1 MDRRALIAAGLT
13 TLGTAACAAPRGPAQ
28 PMNGVGAPNMAPQ
41 PGYSTGN
48 AGAQTYTRDEIVNT
62 VSDFLGVTAESAGAA
77 IESVFRDNGSPTG
90 YIAGEEL
97 AGAIGLGL
105 RYGSGLLY
113 MKNQEPMRVYWQGP
127 SIGFDTGGNAS
138 RVFTLC

>member
-13 TLGTAACAAPRGPAQ
+13 TLGTAACAQTRGPAE
-28 PMNGVGAPNMAPQ
+28 PMGGVGAPNMAPQ

-90 YIAGEEL
+90 YIAGRR
-97 AGAIGLGL
+97 GL
-105 RYGSGLLY
+105 RLFRRRPRRELPARGRHYARARARRPWPASGGQYRLSGL
-113 MKNQEPMRVYWQGP
+113 QPG
-127 SIGFDTGGNAS
+127 T
-138 RVFTLC
+138 